1 MSASSIASRRVDLIN
16 DPVGRSLRL
25 FSVPIAL
32 SFLIN
37 MIYSLVDRYYVSRLG
52 DAAIAAIGS
61 TDQIVFFL
69 FTLVSGLAVGAGIIV
84 ARRFGEGD
92 MAGAQ
97 RIATQS
103 LVGMALMASIV
114 TGLFYL
120 FMPLVPVVMRMPA
133 DVAAYSL
140 DYLGMLLIGFTF
152 NLSNF
157 HIFSLSRSTG
167 NAMFPTMVLVMTVV
181 LNAIIAPF
189 LIFGIGPFPQ
199 MGMKGAG
206 LATALSQMS
215 GTMIALW
222 AILGGKANIRLD
234 FSQFRL
240 DTTLLLSVIKQGLPA
255 SLQMLSVSLNR
266 AVIFSMVG
274 TFGTSAAAAYTL
286 GLNVD
291 MVAFMTVF
299 AVGIAVQTATG
310 QNLGA
315 GKIER
320 IWAFFRSASLQ
331 TSILM
336 LVLATAVWL
345 FGENFVRAYT
355 SAPQT
360 IHVATEYLHI
370 TVFGYI
376 FFSVGLIAVRVI
388 SGSGASMLAMVVTAG
403 SLMGV
408 QLPLCYVLSRFT
420 SLGVTGVWVG
430 IPLGYGIFCL
440 IAYSVLKRGS
450 WMQVRV

>member
-1 MSASSIASRRVDLIN
+1 MSSAFVKRRVDLIN

-32 SFLIN
+32 SFIIN

-69 FTLVSGLAVGAGIIV
+69 FTLVSGIAVGAGIIV

-92 MAGAQ
+92 AHGAQ
-97 RIATQS
+97 RTATQS
-103 LVGMALMASIV
+103 LVGMALMAAVV

-120 FMPLVPVVMRMPA
+120 AMPAIPVMMRMPA
-133 DVAAYSL
+133 DVAVYSM

-152 NLSNF
+152 NLTNF
-157 HIFSLSRSTG
+157 HIFSLARSTG
-167 NAMFPTMVLVMTVV
+167 NSMFPTVVLVLTVV

-199 MGMKGAG
+199 LGMKGAG
-206 LATALSQMS
+206 LATALAQMS
-215 GTMIALW
+215 GTVIAMTAL
-222 AILGGKANIRLD
+222 LGGKTNLRLD
-234 FSQFRL
+234 FSDFRL
-240 DTTLLLSVIKQGLPA
+240 DASLLMRVIRQGLPA
-255 SLQMLSVSLNR
+255 SIQMLSVSLNR

-274 TFGTSAAAAYTL
+274 AFGTSASAAYTL

-299 AVGIAVQTATG
+299 AVGIAVQTAAG

-315 GKIER
+315 GKVDR
-320 IWAFFRSASLQ
+320 VWQFFRSASLQ
-331 TSILM
+331 LSVLMIILA
-336 LVLATAVWL
+336 LVVWL
-345 FGENFVRAYT
+345 FGQNFVMAYT
-355 SAPQT
+355 TSPTT
-360 IHVATEYLHI
+360 IAEATNYLHI
-370 TVFGYI
+370 TVFGYV
-376 FFSVGLIAVRVI
+376 FFAVGLVAVRVI
-388 SGSGASMLAMVVTAG
+388 SGAGASMLAMAITAG

-408 QLPLCYVLSRFT
+408 QLPLCYILSHLT
-420 SLGVTGVWVG
+420 GLGVTGIWIG
-430 IPLGYGIFCL
+430 IPTGYAIFCL
-440 IAYSVLKRGS
+440 IAYSVMRKGNWLSVKI
-450 WMQVRV
+450 